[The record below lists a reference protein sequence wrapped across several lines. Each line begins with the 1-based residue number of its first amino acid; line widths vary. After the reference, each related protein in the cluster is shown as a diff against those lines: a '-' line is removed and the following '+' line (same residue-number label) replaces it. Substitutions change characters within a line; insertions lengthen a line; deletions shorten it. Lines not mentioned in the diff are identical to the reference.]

1 MPLFSPS
8 LRRLRFAGFAL
19 AALILIYALAGWF
32 GIPAAVRWALS
43 GPVSQ
48 ELGRAVS
55 VEHVRANPFTLR
67 VEAQGLSIAPG
78 PGETEALLSL
88 PEAVV
93 NLSWT
98 SVVQRA
104 PVIDHLSL
112 RGLNVHLVRTGPQQ
126 FNISDIVERILA
138 KPASPDPTHF
148 AVYNIELSQGRIRL
162 DDRVRDAV
170 ETISDIS
177 LGIPFI
183 SNFPSDRTI
192 EVQPAFSAQFNGRPF
207 SLKGETLPFE
217 HSLQTVLKFDFK
229 DFDLPHLASFSPI
242 PLNFEIRQ
250 GRLSADLSLAFRRA
264 TAAREGVPAQPER
277 LILAGSTQIQDF
289 DLAAPH
295 GKSASE
301 LLGFKELSVQID
313 ELGLLVHEAKIAS
326 IKLSGPK
333 LGIER
338 TNEGLNW
345 QRFVEHP
352 LARTP
357 SAPAANSASTKTPP
371 APPAKPWHW
380 QVKRLAVEQGE
391 VQWKDRVLGLERK
404 VQDLSLAADGLSST
418 ADQRAKLQLALNT
431 PDKAHFK
438 LDGEVG
444 LSPLNAELE
453 LDLEALPWKTFTPY
467 LANTLA
473 GTFEGT
479 SSASAKLHLA
489 QGEGGFELTLDRLK
503 SFSEKIQVR
512 GPTGSGARL
521 DLAALELDGGLVSLK
536 DRRVELGRVSIVAPR
551 TSVTRLADGAIGW
564 QSLLKT
570 SGENSSS
577 SPAPWQVQI
586 AEIDLKRGQ
595 LAFEDLSTRPAT
607 RINLGG
613 VELNLKKLAPGTSQ
627 RADVRLRAYS
637 GRGWV
642 VAGGWLAL
650 EPVSTWMWV
659 DARNL
664 NLAGLRPYFAPYLN
678 AVVASAEASA
688 RGNFELFLPAGQ
700 APIYGYSGS
709 AQLSNLHVL
718 EADGET
724 DLLRWQS
731 LGVDKLKLRSARA
744 QAPLAL
750 EIGQVALKDFYA
762 RIILSAQGKLNLAD
776 VIKHSEATSAQP
788 APTGAA
794 PSAPPADS
802 GPASNPSNPPDAP
815 RPAISVAGIS
825 VSGGNINFSDN
836 FIKPN
841 YTANITGLAGTIDA
855 LSSDDAA
862 IPAKVD
868 LNGKIDGDAP
878 VTLAGTINPLARQLS
893 LDLRG
898 SAEGIDLPSFTPYS
912 AKYAGYPITKGKLSL
927 KVDYKVADGQLSANN
942 QITLDQLTFGE
953 RVDSPDA
960 TKLPVLLAV
969 SLLKNSQ
976 GNINIDLPISGSLN
990 DPQFSVGGI
999 IFHAVVNLITKAVTS
1014 PFSLL
1019 ASAFGGGGEELGY
1032 VAFAPGSSALE
1043 ADQLSKLGTLARA
1056 LMDRPGLKLDIIG
1069 RVDPALDIP
1078 GLKQAKLDAKL
1089 RAERV
1094 QQLLNQGQ
1102 SVDPALVTISSSER
1116 PELIATVY
1124 GKESLPDKPRNFLG
1138 FAKSIPTA
1146 EQEKLLLANIKVTP
1160 EDLRALANQRAFA
1173 VRANLEAE
1181 GQVPQDRIFIVEPR
1195 LNAEGI
1201 KDGAPTPR
1209 VDFEL
1214 K

>member
-1 MPLFSPS
+1 MPLSSTS
-8 LRRLRFAGFAL
+8 LRRLRAAGLAL
-19 AALILIYALAGWF
+19 AALFLIYSLAAWF
-32 GIPAAVRWALS
+32 GIPAAVRWALA
-43 GPVSQ
+43 GPVSH
-48 ELGRAVS
+48 ELGRTVS
-55 VEHVRANPFTLR
+55 VEEVRVNPFTLR
-67 VEAQGLSIAPG
+67 VQATGLSIAPG
-78 PGETEALLSL
+78 PGETEPLLSL

-98 SVVQRA
+98 SLIHRA

-112 RGLNVHLVRTGPQQ
+112 RGLRLNLVRTGPQQ

-148 AVYNIELSQGRIRL
+148 AVYNIELSQGSLRF

-170 ETISDIS
+170 ETVSDIS

-183 SNFPSDRTI
+183 SNFPSDRRI
-192 EVQPAFSAQFNGRPF
+192 QVQPAFSAQFNGQPF

-217 HSLQTVLKFDFK
+217 QSLQTVLKFKFE

-242 PLNFEIRQ
+242 PLNFEVRQ

-264 TAAREGVPAQPER
+264 TPARSGVPGQPER
-277 LILAGSTQIQDF
+277 LILGGSARIEDF
-289 DLAAPH
+289 DLAGPP
-295 GKSASE
+295 GKSGGE
-301 LLGFKELSVQID
+301 LLSFKELTVQID
-313 ELGLLVHEAKIAS
+313 ELGLLIHQAKLAS
-326 IKLSGPK
+326 IKLRAPK
-333 LGIER
+333 LSLER
-338 TNEGLNW
+338 TNGGINW
-345 QRFVEHP
+345 QRFVERP
-352 LARTP
+352 VLNTAGP
-357 SAPAANSASTKTPP
+357 GGSAPQSAAP
-371 APPAKPWHW
+371 AW
-380 QVKRLAVEQGE
+380 QWQIGQVQIEQGE
-391 VQWKDRVLGLERK
+391 VVWKDHVLGLERK
-404 VQDLSLAADGLSST
+404 VESLRLAADGLAST
-418 ADQRAKLQLALNT
+418 ASQRAKLQVALST
-431 PDKAHFK
+431 PDKAS
-438 LDGEVG
+438 LNLGGEVG
-444 LSPLNAELE
+444 LSPLSADLELE
-453 LDLEALPWKTFTPY
+453 LQALPWKSFTPY
-467 LANTLA
+467 LSEILA
-473 GTFEGT
+473 GKFDGT

-489 QGEGGFELTLDRLK
+489 QAEAGIELTLTELK
-503 SFSEKIQVR
+503 SRSEKIQVR
-512 GPTGSGARL
+512 GPAGSGASL
-521 DLAALELDGGLVSLK
+521 DLAALELDDAQVSLK
-536 DRRVELGRVSIVAPR
+536 DRRVELGRISITAPR
-551 TSVTRLADGAIGW
+551 AKVTRLADGALGW
-564 QSLLKT
+564 QSLIKASDGT
-570 SGENSSS
+570 PRSGDA
-577 SPAPWQVQI
+577 PPWQLRI
-586 AEIDLKRGQ
+586 AEIDLKRGN
-595 LAFEDLSTRPAT
+595 LAFEDLSTQPAT
-607 RINLGG
+607 RIGLGG
-613 VELNLKKLAPGTSQ
+613 VEVNLKKLAPGTSQ

-642 VAGGWLAL
+642 VAGGWLEL
-650 EPVSTWMWV
+650 EPVSTAMWV
-659 DARNL
+659 DARHL

-688 RGNFELFLPAGQ
+688 RGNFELSLPAGQ
-700 APIYGYSGS
+700 APVYGYSGK
-709 AQLSNLHVL
+709 AQLAKLHVL

-731 LGVDKLKLRSARA
+731 LAVDKLKLRSARGET
-744 QAPLAL
+744 PLAL

-776 VIKHSEATSAQP
+776 VIKRPQ
-788 APTGAA
+788 AA
-794 PSAPPADS
+794 LAPPAQ
-802 GPASNPSNPPDAP
+802 PDASAAEP
-815 RPAISVAGIS
+815 APAGAAAPKANAPARPAISVAGIA

-862 IPAKVD
+862 VPAKVD

-878 VTLAGTINPLARQLS
+878 LTLAGTINPLARELS

-927 KVDYKVADGQLSANN
+927 QVDYKVADGQLSANN

-976 GNINIDLPISGSLN
+976 GNININLPISGSLD
-990 DPQFSVGGI
+990 DPEFSVGGI
-999 IFHAVVNLITKAVTS
+999 IFHAVVNLLTKAVTS

-1019 ASAFGGGGEELGY
+1019 ASAFGDGGEELGY
-1032 VAFAPGSSALE
+1032 VAFAAGSSNLE
-1043 ADQLSKLGTLARA
+1043 SDQRAKLATLARA
-1056 LMDRPGLKLDIIG
+1056 LNDRPGLKLDIIG

-1089 RAERV
+1089 RAARL
-1094 QQLLNQGQ
+1094 QQLLDQGQ
-1102 SVDPALVTISSSER
+1102 SVDPALIAITPAER
-1116 PELIATVY
+1116 PALVASVY

-1138 FAKSIPTA
+1138 IAKSIPTA
-1146 EQEKLLLANIKVTP
+1146 EQEKLLLANLKVTP
-1160 EDLRALANQRAFA
+1160 EDLRALAKQRAFA
-1173 VRANLEAE
+1173 VRAYLEAE
-1181 GQVPQDRIFIVEPR
+1181 GQVSRERIFIVEPR